1 MGDLARHMDSGGMD
15 MGRHTLM
22 PALVAAVLAAAFVGA
37 AQPAP
42 AFADS
47 SFMIMAAV
55 DLTAD
60 MRDTV
65 WKLSYNPA
73 MPPELQAAAYV
84 AFVSNDDAKIRAFVR
99 TGYSEAMGRAKARE
113 DSNTWFIG
121 EIHRTSIPGS
131 EVHGSSG
138 EAAVASK
145 AAQEVYVQSGY
156 ERAQELDRLNDNK
169 RQERLTRLAKED
181 RDYVARLAVDDPGLQ
196 VRALAQSAINGDD
209 RSVALFFKY
218 YWKIGADLDKERFI
232 RSTLQQ
238 NVIWQDRIRLLTES
252 ALAAEKAERES
263 SGELARKHRQDAKNT
278 WERIDREAGQ
288 SSVDW
293 LAEQGK
299 ADAQASAWARIAEHA
314 RNAQSEQ
321 DWAEILRRAN
331 ESNTSWAD
339 EARWAQGEAAKWQV
353 IAEQAR
359 KAAADAVERDLGGS
373 LTS

>member
-1 MGDLARHMDSGGMD
+1 
-15 MGRHTLM
+15 M
-22 PALVAAVLAAAFVGA
+22 PALMAVVLTAGLAGA
-37 AQPAP
+37 VKPAP

-47 SFMIMAAV
+47 SFMIAAAV

-65 WKLSYNPA
+65 WKLSYNRD

-84 AFVSNDDAKIRAFVR
+84 AFESNDDAKIRAFIR
-99 TGYSEAMGRAKARE
+99 TGYSEAMRRAKARE
-113 DSNTWFIG
+113 DSNAWYIG

-131 EVHGSSG
+131 EVNGSSG
-138 EAAVASK
+138 EAKIAKS
-145 AAQEVYVQSGY
+145 AAQEEYVQSGY
-156 ERAQELDRLNDNK
+156 ARAQELDRLNDNK
-169 RQERLTRLAKED
+169 RQERLARLVKED
-181 RDYVARLAVDDPGLQ
+181 RDYVARLAADDPGLQ

-218 YWKIGADLDKERFI
+218 YWKIGADLDQERFI

-238 NVIWQDRIRLLTES
+238 NVIWQDRIRLLTDS

-263 SGELARKHRQDAKNT
+263 SGELARKYRQDAKNA
-278 WERIDREAGQ
+278 WEQIDREAGQ

-293 LAEQGK
+293 LAEKGK
-299 ADAQASAWARIAEHA
+299 ADAQAAAWARIAEHA

-321 DWAEILRRAN
+321 DWAEVLRRAT

-339 EARWAQGEAAKWQV
+339 EVRWAQGEAAKWLA

-359 KAAADAVERDLGGS
+359 KAAKDAVERDLGDR
-373 LTS
+373 

>member
-1 MGDLARHMDSGGMD
+1 MD

-22 PALVAAVLAAAFVGA
+22 PALMVAVLTAGLAGA

-47 SFMIMAAV
+47 SFMIASAV
-55 DLTAD
+55 DMVAD
-60 MRDTV
+60 MREMV

-73 MPPELQAAAYV
+73 MPSELRAAAYV
-84 AFVSNDDAKIRAFVR
+84 AFASNDDEKIRAFVR
-99 TGYSEAMGRAKARE
+99 AGYFEAMERAKARE
-113 DSNTWFIG
+113 GSNTWYIE

-138 EAAVASK
+138 EAMVASK
-145 AAQEVYVQSGY
+145 AAQETYVQSGY
-156 ERAQELDRLNDNK
+156 ERAQELDRVNDNK
-169 RQERLTRLAKED
+169 RQERLARLADED
-181 RDYVARLAVDDPGLQ
+181 RDYVTRLAAGDPGLQ

-238 NVIWQDRIRLLTES
+238 NVIWQDRIRLLAES

-263 SGELARKHRQDAKNT
+263 SGELARKHRQDAKNA
-278 WERIDREAGQ
+278 WDQIDREAGQ

-293 LAEQGK
+293 LAEKGR
-299 ADAQASAWARIAEHA
+299 ADAQAAAWARVAEHA

-321 DWAEILRRAN
+321 DWEEVLRRAD
-331 ESNTSWAD
+331 EFNTSWED
-339 EARWAQGEAAKWQV
+339 EARWAQGEAAKWQA

-359 KAAADAVERDLGGS
+359 KAAKDAVERDLRGR
-373 LTS
+373 